1 MVQLVFI
8 YWTICFSTEWEAHK
22 SAVFIIL
29 RNTNNFTILSPL
41 FGTVLCCNRWNL
53 YCLITV
59 TTGPNETSCDLLQL
73 YPMTF
78 VMEPLLTLMSPV
90 KTLVKASLTVL
101 VTTIPMRL
109 TKVRGVVSNT
119 SGWFVSLDVLWLDS
133 GTLGVETRSAIKKP
147 IKSFT
152 SFQPS

>member
-1 MVQLVFI
+1 
-8 YWTICFSTEWEAHK
+8 
-22 SAVFIIL
+22 
-29 RNTNNFTILSPL
+29 
-41 FGTVLCCNRWNL
+41 
-53 YCLITV
+53 
-59 TTGPNETSCDLLQL
+59 
-73 YPMTF
+73 MTF

-101 VTTIPMRL
+101 VTTIPMKL
-109 TKVRGVVSNT
+109 TKVRGVVSNI